1 MIPLLLIGFYSTGF
15 LMEPKVLVGGNDFY
29 AFPHVDPKVERI
41 AWIKWCPP
49 DCTQNKHMKD
59 GEAHYFLTCLEKLF
73 PNMDGSFETLT
84 QVETFVI
91 ETEACAV
98 DSQKTRVQA
107 NPIKSKISQLEG
119 IRFIFKYF

>member
-1 MIPLLLIGFYSTGF
+1 M
-15 LMEPKVLVGGNDFY
+15 
-29 AFPHVDPKVERI
+29 DPKAERI

-59 GEAHYFLTCLEKLF
+59 GEAHYFLTSLEKLF
-73 PNMDGSFETLT
+73 PNMDGYFETLT

-98 DSQKTRVQA
+98 DSQKPGFRQTLLRGKSA
-107 NPIKSKISQLEG
+107 NQVIQISKGSQNN
-119 IRFIFKYF
+119 